1 MGSCGASAPGP
12 RPSGSPDNPGLS
24 GSSGSSGS
32 LLAVSDL
39 HVRYEDNRAVV
50 EALRPSSDE
59 DWLLVAGDVGD
70 HMADVEW
77 ALSTLASRFSRVVWV
92 PGNHELW
99 THPDDPVRSRGVARY
114 EALVRLCRS
123 LGVTTPEDPYPV
135 WRGAGGPAV
144 VVPLFLLYDYSF
156 RRPGVRSAE
165 EALRLADEA
174 GVVATDEFLL
184 RPDPYASVVE
194 WCRARLR
201 LTAARLDALPA
212 DLPTVLVSHFPL
224 VREPTEVLR
233 FPDFALWCGTQATVD
248 WPVRYRAAA
257 VVYGHLHIPRLIRK
271 QGVPH
276 YEVSLGYPREWSRR
290 ADPGHGPRVLPEF
303 SAPSPGGLRPGPG
316 PGESRPG
323 PGFGESRPGPGFG
336 GERPGF
342 GGGRA

>member
-1 MGSCGASAPGP
+1 MIPPPADGPPVPSGFLGAHPSGASAPGP
-12 RPSGSPDNPGLS
+12 VP
-24 GSSGSSGS
+24 SGSSGS

-50 EALRPSSDE
+50 EALRPASDE

-99 THPDDPVRSRGVARY
+99 THPDDPVRARGVARY

-184 RPDPYASVVE
+184 RPAPYASVVE

-233 FPDFALWCGTQATVD
+233 FPDFALWCGTEATAD

-290 ADPGHGPRVLPEF
+290 ADPGHTPRVLPEF
-303 SAPSPGGLRPGPG
+303 SAAGPAGMRPGPG
-316 PGESRPG
+316 PGEDRPR
-323 PGFGESRPGPGFG
+323 PESG
-336 GERPGF
+336 GGRPGF
-342 GGGRA
+342 GGGRS